1 MTLKYNL
8 EQSTSTLIKKLNRLL
23 ISFSINDVQ
32 KMGLQMAYTYFLMHL
47 WDQPNQTQSQLHKK
61 IGIEQPTAVRTLDRM
76 ERDGFITRKLS
87 KTDRRRIDICLTQ
100 KAHDIKEPLL
110 NYAAY
115 LNKNLLKGFNNQER
129 QQLNSFLQR
138 MIDNLDQLK

>member
-1 MTLKYNL
+1 
-8 EQSTSTLIKKLNRLL
+8 
-23 ISFSINDVQ
+23 
-32 KMGLQMAYTYFLMHL
+32 MAYTYFLMHL

-76 ERDGFITRKLS
+76 ERDDFITRKPS
-87 KTDRRRIDICLTQ
+87 KTDRRRVEICLTK
-100 KAHDIKEPLL
+100 KALDIKEPLL

-115 LNKNLLKGFNNQER
+115 LNKNLLKGFNNKER

-138 MIDNLDQLK
+138 MIDNLSE